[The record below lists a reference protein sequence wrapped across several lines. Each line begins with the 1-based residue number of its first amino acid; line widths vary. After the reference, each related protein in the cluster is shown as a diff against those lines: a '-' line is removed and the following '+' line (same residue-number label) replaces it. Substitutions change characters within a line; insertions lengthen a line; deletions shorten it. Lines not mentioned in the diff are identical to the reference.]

1 MFKKILSAFL
11 FVSLLFFLSPLAVSR
26 ATDITSLGEKIE
38 QLQEKLKELG
48 QTKNTLKN
56 QIAYLDSQV
65 SLTEYQI
72 KQTELQIQTLETEI
86 LDLSEKISV
95 LDLNLDQISAT
106 FLTRVAQSYKLHKK
120 TPVLWFL
127 SGKNFNDS
135 LQKFKYYHTLQLN
148 DRETL
153 LAMEEIRT
161 NHDLQKQKK
170 EEKQQELEAL
180 NQALAQQKINLANQK
195 ASKNQ
200 LLITTQNDEK
210 IYQARLA
217 QARAEYEA
225 LQAIISNRG
234 DETRVGE
241 VSQGEKIAT
250 VIGGVSTCSTGTHL
264 HFEVLNGGNRVDPA
278 SVLSSRDVVW
288 DNQPDDSFSFTGSW
302 SWPLNGQVRVTQGY
316 GMTWFARVYRYYGGN
331 PHSGLDIVSDDRS
344 ILSVKSG
351 ELYNGSIDCRGGKLR
366 YVKIDHKDSDY
377 TTYYLH
383 VNYVKP

>member
-1 MFKKILSAFL
+1 MFKKILSVLL
-11 FVSLLFFLSPLAVSR
+11 FVSLLFFLIPLAGSR
-26 ATDITSLGEKIE
+26 ATDLPELDKKII
-38 QLQEKLKELG
+38 QLQEKLKELA

-56 QIAYLDSQV
+56 QITYLDSQI

-72 KQTELQIQTLETEI
+72 KQTELQIENLEVEI
-86 LDLSEKISV
+86 LDLSEKISI

-120 TPVLWFL
+120 TPILWFL
-127 SGKNFNDS
+127 SGKDFNDS

-153 LAMEEIRT
+153 LAMEEIRM

-170 EEKQQELEAL
+170 EKKQQELETL
-180 NQALAQQKINLANQK
+180 NQALAQQVKDLAQQK
-195 ASKNQ
+195 SAKNQ

-210 IYQARLA
+210 TYQALLA
-217 QARAEYEA
+217 RARAEYEA
-225 LQAIISNRG
+225 MQAIISNRG
-234 DETRVGE
+234 DETKVGDI
-241 VSQGEKIAT
+241 SQGEKIAT
-250 VIGGVSTCSTGTHL
+250 VIGGASVCSTGTHL
-264 HFEVLNGGNRVDPA
+264 HFEVLNGDNRVDPA
-278 SVLSSRDVVW
+278 SILSSRDVVW
-288 DNQPDDSFSFTGSW
+288 DNQPDSSFSFTGSW

-351 ELYNGSIDCRGGKLR
+351 ELYNGSINCGGGKLR
-366 YVKIDHKDSDY
+366 YVKVDHKDSDH

-383 VNYVKP
+383 VNYVKS

>member
-1 MFKKILSAFL
+1 MKKLLPLILFFFLLLPFLSAPPVRSQDMEEL
-11 FVSLLFFLSPLAVSR
+11 SNKISELEAKVS
-26 ATDITSLGEKIE
+26 
-38 QLQEKLKELG
+38 ELIK
-48 QTKNTLKN
+48 TKNTLKN

-72 KQTELQIQTLETEI
+72 KQTELQIQTLEVEI

-127 SGKNFNDS
+127 SGKDFNDS

-153 LAMEEIRT
+153 LAMEEIRM

-170 EEKQQELEAL
+170 EEKQQELEVL
-180 NQALAQQKINLANQK
+180 NQALARQVQDLAQQKNAK
-195 ASKNQ
+195 SQ

-210 IYQARLA
+210 TYQSLLA

-225 LQAIISNRG
+225 MQAIISNRG
-234 DETRVGE
+234 DETQVGE

-250 VIGGVSTCSTGTHL
+250 VIGGVSSCSTGTHL

-288 DNQPDDSFSFTGSW
+288 DNQPDAPFSFTGSW

-316 GMTWFARVYRYYGGN
+316 GMTWFARVYRYYRGN

-351 ELYNGSIDCRGGKLR
+351 ELYNGSIDCGGGKLR
-366 YVKIDHKDSDY
+366 YVKVDHKDSDH

-383 VNYVKP
+383 VNYVKS